1 MLPLNKAF
9 MVQGKI
15 LVFIINLVV
24 YYVLLSPDYEMS
36 QWNVSAF
43 HWGDWFLVWLSAQLE
58 VSKKSY
64 C

>member
-1 MLPLNKAF
+1 

-24 YYVLLSPDYEMS
+24 YYILLSPDYEMS
-36 QWNVSAF
+36 QWNISAF